1 MGLFKDKKQ
10 KKTPE
15 EQAADKVELYFDE
28 RFRKELQGIG
38 RAYFEKIITEDAERF
53 KEDLSRT
60 ITEVNKELKEHI
72 TQRLDPTIAE
82 VNKELKL
89 HIMEQLDTQFIEYTK
104 AIKEAQDTALQSLA
118 RTTETLHEQHKQ
130 LSATLQQNV
139 ANQSTLLV
147 NVFEENRARFAAM
160 KDAQDAALQQLAQTA
175 QAIEAER
182 QQLSDVLQK
191 NAAAHEQKL
200 VDAFEQNMAIV
211 VERYVLAAVGDEFD
225 LKAQMPS
232 IIKQLEANKQAIA
245 DDMKL

>member
-1 MGLFKDKKQ
+1 MALFDHKK

-15 EQAADKVELYFDE
+15 ELAADKVELYFDE

-38 RAYFEKIITEDAERF
+38 RAYFEKIIKEDAERF
-53 KEDLSRT
+53 KEDLNST
-60 ITEVNKELKEHI
+60 ITEVKSELKGHI
-72 TQRLDPTIAE
+72 VERLDPTIAQ

-89 HIMEQLDTQFIEYTK
+89 HIMEQLDTQFVEYTK
-104 AIKEAQDTALQSLA
+104 AIKDAQDAALESLA
-118 RTTETLHEQHKQ
+118 RTTEALHAQHEQ
-130 LSATLQQNV
+130 LSTNLQQNV
-139 ANQSTLLV
+139 ANQSALLI

-182 QQLSDVLQK
+182 QELSDILQK

-200 VDAFEQNMAIV
+200 IDAFQQNMAV
-211 VERYVLAAVGDEFD
+211 VVQKWVLEAVGDEFD

-232 IIKQLEANKQAIA
+232 IIKQMETNQQAIA